1 MDIHLMLYLTGN
13 MQAGIDDRESKRLHE
28 WIGECP
34 RCGCL
39 SSAVV
44 SDGMMDDGEIIV
56 ERVCPACWYAWTTA
70 VCVDAADSAW
80 DERYD
85 EADAE
90 FWGGGNYRERG
101 VVPEG
106 ADLCPQCGSY
116 ATNRYD
122 RISFIPAVWACE
134 CCDCN
139 GQFEIVI
146 E

>member
-1 MDIHLMLYLTGN
+1 MDVHLMLYLTGN
-13 MQAGIDDRESKRLHE
+13 MQAEIDDRESKRLHE

-80 DERYD
+80 DDEDGYD
-85 EADAE
+85 RDPET
-90 FWGGGNYRERG
+90 FWAGMESDPCAY
-101 VVPEG
+101 
-106 ADLCPQCGSY
+106 CGSKN
-116 ATNRYD
+116 TD
-122 RISFIPAVWACE
+122 RIDVISHEPDVWVVVCE
-134 CCDCN
+134 SC
-139 GQFEIVI
+139 GETFEVVI